1 MEEKAIKETME
12 GPVTTTTIINQA
24 ITEEEAATV
33 AREAASSVD

>member
-12 GPVTTTTIINQA
+12 GPVTTTTINRA

>member
-12 GPVTTTTIINQA
+12 GPVTTTINQA

>member
-12 GPVTTTTIINQA
+12 GPVTTTIINQA
-24 ITEEEAATV
+24 ITEAEAATV

>member
-24 ITEEEAATV
+24 ITEAAAAMV
-33 AREAASSVD
+33 AREGASSVA